1 MSKFPFY
8 KQLDGMDCGPSCLRM
23 IAKYYGKTFSVQQ
36 LREQSYIQRTGV
48 NLLGISEAAA
58 SIGLRATG
66 IRTSM
71 EKLKQQS
78 KLPCIIHWNQEHFV
92 VLYKIE
98 KKRGKTWFYIADPA
112 YGLLKYEEQELKKCW
127 INYVKDAHL
136 MRRYYVGITRAK
148 NRLFIHTNGDCF
160 NHLSADRYLM
170 DRSVKQAMNTVP
182 LPDVPAAVA
191 GLMLSCSNIPHV

>member
-78 KLPCIIHWNQEHFV
+78 KLPCIIHWNQFAATGLPFSYTNHCRPRHRAQESEFYTAHFG
-92 VLYKIE
+92 
-98 KKRGKTWFYIADPA
+98 RTTHA
-112 YGLLKYEEQELKKCW
+112 
-127 INYVKDAHL
+127 
-136 MRRYYVGITRAK
+136 GIQP
-148 NRLFIHTNGDCF
+148 HT
-160 NHLSADRYLM
+160 Y
-170 DRSVKQAMNTVP
+170 
-182 LPDVPAAVA
+182 
-191 GLMLSCSNIPHV
+191 

>member
-78 KLPCIIHWNQEHFV
+78 KLPCIIH
-92 VLYKIE
+92 
-98 KKRGKTWFYIADPA
+98 R
-112 YGLLKYEEQELKKCW
+112 
-127 INYVKDAHL
+127 
-136 MRRYYVGITRAK
+136 
-148 NRLFIHTNGDCF
+148 
-160 NHLSADRYLM
+160 
-170 DRSVKQAMNTVP
+170 
-182 LPDVPAAVA
+182 
-191 GLMLSCSNIPHV
+191 NISWSSIK

>member
-1 MSKFPFY
+1 MNEIADWLINRVNKKTIMSKFPFY

-71 EKLKQQS
+71 E
-78 KLPCIIHWNQEHFV
+78 N
-92 VLYKIE
+92 
-98 KKRGKTWFYIADPA
+98 
-112 YGLLKYEEQELKKCW
+112 
-127 INYVKDAHL
+127 
-136 MRRYYVGITRAK
+136 
-148 NRLFIHTNGDCF
+148 
-160 NHLSADRYLM
+160 
-170 DRSVKQAMNTVP
+170 
-182 LPDVPAAVA
+182 
-191 GLMLSCSNIPHV
+191 